1 MVLAESQLKEI
12 ILETI
17 LQEQEADKIEDILDQ
32 AFDTIE
38 NDVEDTEDDLID
50 SFKELKAKETNEAR
64 RYNMQSRLDEAG
76 LGMLAISTAAA
87 FPVIMKGIGLASKGM
102 LTVLEKAGKAIG
114 KDYDFT
120 DKKERWESWWNKKS
134 ESLHHTYIH
143 MVEKGIDGFC
153 WATGKEISKEKKHK
167 LAEGIWTGIVAF
179 LMYKS
184 GVGLLKAVGNHTYG
198 VAGLEAVLTSIK
210 GGEIGVY
217 VKGLFET
224 AGLLA

>member
-1 MVLAESQLKEI
+1 MLLTESQLKDI

-17 LQEQEADKIEDILDQ
+17 IQEQEADKVEDILDQ

-38 NDVEDTEDDLID
+38 DKVEDSEDNLVDA
-50 SFKELKAKETNEAR
+50 FKELKQKETNESK
-64 RYNMQSRLDEAG
+64 RYSMQHRLDEAG
-76 LGMLAISTAAA
+76 LGILAVSTAAA
-87 FPVIMKGIGLASKGM
+87 LPVLMKGISFVSTGM
-102 LTVLEKAGKAIG
+102 LTILEKAGKLIG
-114 KDYDFT
+114 KEYDFS
-120 DKKERWESWWNKKS
+120 DKKERWAKWWNKKS

-143 MVEKGIDGFC
+143 VIEKGISGFC
-153 WATGKEISKEKKHK
+153 WATGQEIDKEKKHK

-184 GVGLLKAVGNHTYG
+184 GVGLLKAVGDSTYG
-198 VAGLEAVLTSIK
+198 IAGLEAVLTSVK